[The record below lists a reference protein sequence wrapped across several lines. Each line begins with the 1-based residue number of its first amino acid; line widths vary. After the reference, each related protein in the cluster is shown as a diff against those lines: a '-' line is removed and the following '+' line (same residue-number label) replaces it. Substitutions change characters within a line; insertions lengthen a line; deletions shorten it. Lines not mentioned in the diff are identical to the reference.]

1 MIVFRLA
8 SLKFSKDLSGKG
20 AQKSG
25 GRWNSKGTLMIY
37 TGMTRAL
44 CTTEIAVHTPLGIVP
59 EDYTLSSIQ
68 LPDTAKI
75 LKLDAAKLPTNW
87 KTFPHPNATQLL
99 GDKFIADNRYLV
111 MQVPSAVVQG
121 EFNFLLNP
129 GHKDFNKIKIL
140 KTEAF
145 AFDQRLFIK

>member
-8 SLKFSKDLSGKG
+8 SSKFSRDLSGKG

-44 CTTEIAVHTPLGIVP
+44 CATEIAVHTPLGIVP
-59 EDYTLSSIQ
+59 EDYTISSIQ
-68 LPDTAKI
+68 LPNTTRI
-75 LKLDAAKLPTNW
+75 LRPVAALLPANW
-87 KTFPHPNATQLL
+87 KTFPHPNSTQLL
-99 GDKFIADNRYLV
+99 GDQFIADGRYLV

-121 EFNFLLNP
+121 EFNFLINP
-129 GHKDFNKIKIL
+129 AHKDFKKVKIL

-145 AFDQRLFIK
+145 TFDQRLFIK